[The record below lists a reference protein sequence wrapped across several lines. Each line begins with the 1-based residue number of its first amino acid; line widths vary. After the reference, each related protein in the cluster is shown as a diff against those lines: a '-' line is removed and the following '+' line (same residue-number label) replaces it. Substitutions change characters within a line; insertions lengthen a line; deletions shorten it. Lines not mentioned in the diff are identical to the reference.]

1 MEQVLASLPRQFRWK
16 DAVYVGLT
24 RHQVQQALRQGMI
37 ERISRGVYR
46 QAVKLGDGEPWELLR
61 ADHLRRCA
69 EFLALHPGHAAS
81 HQTAAILH
89 GLDLAVHPDMDVHL
103 TAVERVARTQR
114 YPGAHLHHA
123 DSLITETDMIDGQ
136 RVTTLARTLADVLRT
151 SRPPHSV
158 AALDAAL
165 RDGKILATEVKH
177 VLDGQ
182 SRWRGRPRALAA
194 YELRDPRRESWL
206 ESYSFVQLHEE
217 GLPIPFAQ
225 VDVLD
230 AGFHF
235 VGRVDGLVQES
246 GTFLEADGAGKYLIP
261 AQDGR
266 LAEKESIR
274 VSLEAQEERHDALI
288 ALGLTGARW
297 TTEEILHSPTSVA
310 CRVRN
315 AIDAG
320 DPERFSGWLRHE
332 GRIIALGQP
341 AAA

>member
-1 MEQVLASLPRQFRWK
+1 MDQVLASLPRYFRWR
-16 DAVYVGLT
+16 DAVDVGLT
-24 RHQVQQALRQGMI
+24 RHQVQQALTRGLV

-46 QAVKLGDGEPWELLR
+46 QAVALGDGEPWELLR

-69 EFLALHPGHAAS
+69 ELLALHPGHAAS

-89 GLDLAVHPDMDVHL
+89 GLDMAVHPDMDVHL

-123 DSLITETDMIDGQ
+123 DSLVNETEMIGGL
-136 RVTTLARTLADVLRT
+136 RVTTIARTLADVLRT

-158 AALDAAL
+158 AALDAAV
-165 RDGKILATEVKH
+165 REGKVLASQVKH

-194 YELRDPRRESWL
+194 YGLRDPRRESWL

-217 GLPIPFAQ
+217 GLPIPVAQ
-225 VDVLD
+225 VEVLD

-235 VGRVDGLVQES
+235 VGRVDGLIQES

-266 LAEKESIR
+266 LAERESVR
-274 VSLEAQEERHDALI
+274 VSLEAQAERHDALI

-297 TTEEILHSPTSVA
+297 TTEEILHSATRVA
-310 CRVRN
+310 GRVRH
-315 AIDAG
+315 AIAAG
-320 DPERFSGWLRHE
+320 DPERFRGWLRYD
-332 GRIIALGQP
+332 GRIMALGQV